1 MTTAI
6 INEEY
11 KPTMGSTP
19 AIIENEMASG
29 MSANATT
36 IPAKTLVPGAVSHS
50 LLIYLT
56 SLVLLI

>member
-1 MTTAI
+1 
-6 INEEY
+6 
-11 KPTMGSTP
+11 MGSTP

-50 LLIYLT
+50 LFNLFNISCTPYLKLNLAII
-56 SLVLLI
+56 S